1 MTALTGFKL
10 LVEPV
15 WTRDHLNM
23 VPLDVL
29 GEWLYDERQCSV
41 SPTGASSVVTKNP
54 QTSYSRV
61 LSGNVTRAFHND
73 YYGRVHITPKQIDLG
88 NTFNDQSRKVEVW
101 NAHLIEKELSS
112 VSESDTG
119 GLTLIGPIADPT
131 TFGPLERRIYTLEVS
146 NVGPAV
152 VNATFQLNFPTE
164 PVPLVV
170 IGRRINPWPYPPNW
184 SSPVTEELEWKVDVL
199 KSFDGTE
206 QRRELRTK
214 ARRSFNYYMSISG
227 KEVSRFDNMLWAWQ
241 KRVFALPVWMDKTP
255 LTADI
260 VAGTSTIPV
269 TTGDLSFTDG
279 SLAIIYQDV
288 RTHEIVEVKTVS
300 TGNLELIRPVV
311 GSWPK
316 GTAVYPCVIG
326 HLPNAVQ
333 VKRHTDNTI
342 SAIIDFACEPTSTNP
357 YTPYAAPNV
366 TYEGIEVILR
376 QPNWR
381 TAIEN
386 VSEFQ
391 FKTLDHEVGT
401 VEWYYGPEPS
411 AVKRNYQWL
420 LRDKGEIRK
429 FREMLGRRRGQ
440 LKAVFVPSF
449 HDDLRLAVAIQPDDN
464 GLTVTDSDI
473 LATVGHDLERDR
485 LIIRLRDGSTLFR
498 RITAVANSIHGVTL
512 TVDVKFDNLIN
523 IADVKAIHI
532 LFKSRFSTDKI
543 SLIWRTNSVVEVNTP
558 FVSIKG

>member
-1 MTALTGFKL
+1 MTVLTGFRL
-10 LVEPV
+10 AVEPV
-15 WTRDHLNM
+15 WARDHLNT
-23 VPLDVL
+23 VPLDTL
-29 GEWLYDERQCSV
+29 GDWLYEERQCSV
-41 SPTGASSVVTKNP
+41 GPTGTGGVVAKNQP
-54 QTSYSRV
+54 TTYSRV
-61 LSGNVTRAFHND
+61 LLGSVAKAFHND

-101 NAHLIEKELSS
+101 NAHLIGKELSS
-112 VSESDTG
+112 ISEAATT
-119 GLTLIGPIADPT
+119 GLTFTGPIAEPT

-146 NVGPAV
+146 SVGPAM

-214 ARRSFNYYMSISG
+214 ARRAFNYYMSISG
-227 KEVSRFDNMLWAWQ
+227 KEVSRFDNMLWGWQ
-241 KRVFALPVWMDKTP
+241 KRVFALPVWMDKAS
-255 LTADI
+255 LNDDLA
-260 VAGTSTIPV
+260 AGNQSIQID
-269 TTGDLSFTDG
+269 TGNLSFTAG
-279 SLAIIYQDV
+279 SLAIIYGDV
-288 RTHEIVEVKTVS
+288 RTHEIVEVKTVFTDS
-300 TGNLELIRPVV
+300 LELVRPVV
-311 GSWPK
+311 GAWPK

-333 VKRHTDNTI
+333 VKRYTDNTI
-342 SAIIDFACEPTSTNP
+342 SAIIDFACEPASTNP
-357 YTPYAAPNV
+357 FTPYAAPEV
-366 TYEGIEVILR
+366 TYEGLEVILR

-381 TAIEN
+381 TAIDN

-391 FKTLDHEVGT
+391 FKTLDNEVGT
-401 VEWYYGPEPS
+401 IEWYYGPEPS

-440 LKAVFVPSF
+440 LKAAFVPSF
-449 HDDLRLAVAIQPDDN
+449 HDDLTLAVAILPDDN

-473 LATVGHDLERDR
+473 LATVGHDLARDR
-485 LIIRLRDGSTLFR
+485 LYIRLKDGSTLFR
-498 RITAVANSIHGVTL
+498 RITSVGKSAQGVLL
-512 TVDVKFDNLIN
+512 TVDVKFDDLIN
-523 IADVKAIHI
+523 VADVKAIHI

-558 FVSIKG
+558 FMSIKG